1 MPGLFPTLSNLLR
14 KRTPQAQQQQNPMQY
29 QQMPLIRSAIQMNSQ
44 PAQPGEV
51 GNEQFNAQQK
61 LMNRGRTRRG
71 MGRM

>member
-29 QQMPLIRSAIQMNSQ
+29 QQMPQMNPQ

-51 GNEQFNAQQK
+51 GNEQFYAQQK